1 MNNRT
6 ACYACR
12 MLMNAFR
19 WKGKHL
25 HTDLKA
31 VLRDS
36 RFTKLKYAGITAGCR
51 PNVCGILF
59 GTDRDDMGYPDE
71 YAADAR
77 NWIMRLT

>member
-1 MNNRT
+1 MKNRT

-19 WKGKHL
+19 RKGKRL

-36 RFTKLKYAGITAGCR
+36 RFTKLKFAEVAAGCR
-51 PNVCGILF
+51 PNVCGVLCCVAP
-59 GTDRDDMGYPDE
+59 DDMGYPDE